1 MYRIFLL
8 LCLILHPFVCK
19 ADEDII
25 SDYSNSL
32 SSLEGDPNSIIYNC
46 VNVIT
51 GDYID
56 METDIELPGVESM
69 NLRRFYCSSNNS
81 EHWFRS
87 WHFNHDMSIRKNK
100 NGNPK
105 GRYVDLH
112 DAFGAC
118 FRFSG
123 MKYKS
128 NTGGF
133 CIKVED
139 HYLEKGVTNTPKG
152 LSGRHHIKNK
162 NIFYGKEETFVKEG
176 SGAHYYFGKV
186 GRGHYPTC
194 LKKAVHPNRTQFSY
208 TYDGSHNPRFDTIQS
223 ENWQGKAL
231 NQLKF
236 EWKEIN
242 RQSDEVALL
251 AYHRGKQLAQLEYKQ
266 IRCYPYVK
274 EDKCEHIQ
282 KNRWL
287 LTKASYTQRPNL
299 VYHYTFSTDKK
310 LPQPPLLVRKE
321 LPEGRTL
328 EIDYFKKGVNW
339 VWPGQ
344 SCEIDRARQEMVM
357 QLRAPVGTDATPLPI
372 YRFLYDR
379 VARRTEVYDAQ
390 DHRKVYHYNEQ
401 DRLNKIESFTGNAPF
416 YKYAEERFTW
426 GVPCTKDCGNL
437 LTKTLVA
444 KDGFIFFNRTY
455 TYDSAGNV
463 LEEVLYGNLTGR
475 RQEHVAVDDQDKGIN
490 NGADRLFI
498 GRAYTTDGLNL
509 LRYENNPNS
518 PHDILY
524 EYFEGTELMSG
535 RFVVEGDQ
543 IRIRKFFDYDENG
556 AMTLEIEDNG
566 STLDRNNLL
575 GVTERHIRQIRN
587 TSSFPI
593 GLPEEVT
600 ESCLDLTSGQ
610 TRLLNRITHQYD
622 ENGRLVAEAHY
633 NSDNQYLYALT
644 WAYNNYGQVTEERNA
659 LGHVVRKAYDAN
671 GNLKEEHGPR
681 PNTSRLF
688 HYDYMNRLVREEMH
702 GDDLHLV
709 KTYRYDTLN
718 NKIGE
723 TDIHGHE
730 TKYTYD
736 EFGRIIAI
744 TQPAIRNE
752 HGEWAEPITRKEYD
766 ALGHVMATTDPCG
779 HRTTSW
785 YTLRGQPT
793 NIKHPDGT
801 EELFEYT
808 LKGQPYRAKAPNGT
822 SVVYHHDYLGRTLKR
837 ETYSPAGALLATESF
852 IHDAFHLIS
861 ETDAEGMATSYT
873 YDGAGRLIC
882 QRSGSKR
889 TEHIYN
895 AEGFVQETRSFSDE
909 AHFLATHYRYD
920 AVGQVIEE
928 TVKDEDGA
936 LYSRHSYLYDE
947 EGNCL
952 EHKALQDHRT
962 AVTTTTFNLMNEP
975 IKVIDPLG
983 RVTIYRYNY
992 GSSPSKETI
1001 DPAGCSVITHFDPLG
1016 RQSEQL
1022 WKDPFGSICKRTLY
1036 EYDLNGA
1043 CVRIVEGLNEPIT
1056 ARFEYDSMHRLTFSC
1071 EACGTAE
1078 QKATRRSYNA
1088 YGQLETITKADGI
1101 QLKHTYDAFG
1111 QLQSFAASDASF
1123 QYAYTYDRTGHLLS
1137 AADLIHHTSTQRTY
1151 DQLGRM
1157 IQEIQANGL
1166 PLHYEYDNLDRCIC
1180 IKLPDETNICYNYSG
1195 PHLHSIERKS
1205 LLDVLYKQE
1214 YESYNYL
1221 GQSTR
1226 IHLPYQA
1233 GRLENTFELDGA
1245 LEARST
1251 PHWKENILKRDP
1263 SGHLTARRIQDSIG
1277 AFDCAYSYDSL
1288 YQLTAEQGLF
1298 EHCYINNEMYNQTS
1312 KDGTLQTFNA
1322 LNQIL
1327 QSPQATYSYDS
1338 IGNRLAAQ
1346 SSDGTVKYAYDALD
1360 RLISVTTD
1368 DAHTVYTYDAFNR
1381 RLTKASGNQLQQ
1393 FFYINGEEAGAC
1405 DALHAVTEL
1414 RVPGGGRGA
1423 IALELYGEH
1432 YVPVHD
1438 HLGHI
1443 CALLDPSGEVVET
1456 YRYSVFG
1463 EERIYDAQNQL
1474 KTEALSPWRYAGKR
1488 HDAES
1493 GFIYFGLRY
1502 YDPLSNVWL
1511 TPDPI
1516 GREGGPNLYAYV
1528 LNNPLS
1534 FFDRFGL
1541 NPEEDVDTTT
1551 QTVKSSGEA
1560 VSSNESVNSNGSSK
1574 DSAIDRDRREQNRP
1588 PSAWQ
1593 RVKEF
1598 TSAVAHS
1605 FWSPEDHI
1613 LDRDDDLRQT
1623 GIDAFNGN
1631 YANIAERWNQMDSLS
1646 RVRFTGN
1653 CVGLACSLFP
1663 VARAASGFK
1672 YGVKY
1677 CQKTYNIG
1685 KRVLQSQSAAKK
1697 TQQAATIKKQI
1708 NSNPFKG
1715 NVSRDIMI
1723 VDSKGNVIPVKPGQH
1738 LTGSSDGKWIQ
1749 VRDSLGNPTG
1759 LRKDGPHSL
1768 RTHNDLRALRPH
1780 AHVPEINNRDGTP
1793 WLPIKH

>member
-1541 NPEEDVDTTT
+1541 NPEEDVNTT
-1551 QTVKSSGEA
+1551 QTVESSHEA

-1574 DSAIDRDRREQNRP
+1574 DSALDRDRREQNR
-1588 PSAWQ
+1588 SSTVWQ

-1685 KRVLQSQSAAKK
+1685 KRVLK
-1697 TQQAATIKKQI
+1697 TQSVAKGGVKLGKQ
-1708 NSNPFKG
+1708 NPGHKI
-1715 NVSRDIMI
+1715 S
-1723 VDSKGNVIPVKPGQH
+1723 Q
-1738 LTGSSDGKWIQ
+1738 LEGKLSEW
-1749 VRDSLGNPTG
+1749 LGNETKMIKNKAG
-1759 LRKDGPHSL
+1759 DSVFLSKDME
-1768 RTHNDLRALRPH
+1768 RRVRFDLLRPNPH
-1780 AHVPEINNRDGTP
+1780 NNPHMHIEELIKGEWKGSRIYPTDVPHN
-1793 WLPIKH
+1793 